1 MTSHPDPARF
11 SAALR
16 DATWPYHR
24 QAEQTEYLRALV
36 SGRVDRLGYA
46 AMVAQHWFAYLV
58 LEEAART
65 MRVNPIAAP
74 FISDE
79 LERVPALEQDL
90 YALLGPEWR
99 DTVAANGATRRYCE
113 RMRAVCFAW
122 PGAFIAHHYTRYLGD
137 LSGGQFL
144 ARAVRRQLGLGHGT
158 GTAFYDFSALGDLD
172 AFKERYRRRLDA
184 VDWPDDERERVI
196 AETAYA
202 YHLNTEVL
210 VELAPLV
217 NDPDVAPAA

>member
-1 MTSHPDPARF
+1 VTNHPDPVRF

-16 DATWPYHR
+16 EATWPYHR

-36 SGRVDRLGYA
+36 TGRVDRFGYA
-46 AMVAQHWFAYLV
+46 SMVAQHWFAYV
-58 LEEAART
+58 ALEEAGRT
-65 MRVNPIAAP
+65 MRADPVATP

-79 LERVPALEQDL
+79 LERVPSLEQDL
-90 YALLGPEWR
+90 HALLGPEWR
-99 DTVAANGATRRYCE
+99 DRIAPNRATQRYCE
-113 RMRAVCFAW
+113 RIQAVCFTW
-122 PGAFIAHHYTRYLGD
+122 PGGFIAHHYTRYLGD

-144 ARAVRRQLGLGHGT
+144 ARAVHRHLGLDHQS

-184 VDWPDDERERVI
+184 VEWPDDVRERLI
-196 AETAYA
+196 AETVYA

-217 NDPDVAPAA
+217 YDPDVAPAA